1 MGNEST
7 WTERRARLVELQKNY
22 PIFKDILK
30 INRLINTFTFLQRS
44 DEKHEENFVWLENK
58 LKEMSK

>member
-1 MGNEST
+1 MSNKSS

-30 INRLINTFTFLQRS
+30 INRLINTFTFTQRS
-44 DEKHEENFVWLENK
+44 DEIHEANFIWLENK